1 MNPVV
6 HFELPYFDAKRAP
19 KFYQSVFG
27 WKMQELGEEMGNYI
41 IATTA

>member
-6 HFELPYFDAKRAP
+6 HFELPYENAERIS

-27 WKMQELGEEMGNYI
+27 WKLTNLGED
-41 IATTA
+41 